1 MIRRREFLTLLGGA
15 AAAWPAAARAQPSRS
30 GRKVGV
36 LMPFVDGDPE
46 GKRELAG
53 FARQLRQFGWIDGH
67 NVRVEYRWAG
77 GDSGR
82 MQSQAR
88 ELVEWRADVIVANS
102 SPLLRA
108 VQQQTRT
115 IPIVFAV
122 VSEPVAQG
130 FVHSLARPGG
140 NISGFTNLEP
150 SFGPKW
156 LEVLKEIVP
165 RVGRVALVFNART
178 APYAALFAD
187 TAQAAAHELAADLLV
202 ERINDLARVEAVMA
216 RLAGDP
222 EAGLI
227 FPPDP
232 FTSVNRGVIVAHA
245 AHYRLPAV
253 YAFRH
258 FTAEGGLISYGVDI
272 PDLLRQAAIYVD
284 RILRGEKPA
293 DLAVQQPTKF
303 ELLINLRTA
312 RALGLDVPPTLLAR
326 ADEVIE

>member
-1 MIRRREFLTLLGGA
+1 
-15 AAAWPAAARAQPSRS
+15 
-30 GRKVGV
+30 
-36 LMPFVDGDPE
+36 MPFMEGDPE

-53 FARQLRQFGWIDGH
+53 FARQLRQLGWVDGD

-88 ELVEWRADVIVANS
+88 ELVALPADVIVANS

-108 VQQQTRT
+108 VQQQTST
-115 IPIVFAV
+115 VPIVFAV

-130 FVHSLARPGG
+130 FVQSLARPGG
-140 NISGFTNLEP
+140 NITGFTNLEP

-156 LEVLKEIVP
+156 LEVLKEIAP
-165 RVGRVALVFNART
+165 RVGRVSLIFNPRT

-187 TAQAAAHELAADLLV
+187 TAQAAAHEFTTELLV
-202 ERINDLARVEAVMA
+202 ERIDHLARIEAVMA
-216 RLAGDP
+216 NLSGDP
-222 EAGLI
+222 KAGLI

-232 FTSVNRGVIVAHA
+232 FTSVNRA
-245 AHYRLPAV
+245 AIIAQAARYRLPAV

-258 FTAEGGLISYGVDI
+258 FTAEGGLVSYGVDI
-272 PDLLRQAAIYVD
+272 PDLLRQAAVYVD

-293 DLAVQQPTKF
+293 NLAVQQPTKF
-303 ELLINLRTA
+303 ELLINLKAART
-312 RALGLDVPPTLLAR
+312 LGLKVPPMLLAR
-326 ADEVIE
+326 ADELIE

>member
-1 MIRRREFLTLLGGA
+1 MKRRQFITLLGGVA
-15 AAAWPAAARAQPSRS
+15 VWPLAARAQQSRRE
-30 GRKVGV
+30 RKVGV
-36 LMPFVDGDPE
+36 LMPFAEGDPE
-46 GKRELAG
+46 GKREMAG
-53 FARQLRQFGWIDGH
+53 FARQLRQLGWIDGQ

-88 ELVEWRADVIVANS
+88 ELVEWPADVIVANS

-108 VQQQTRT
+108 VQQQTRAA
-115 IPIVFAV
+115 PIVFAV

-140 NISGFTNLEP
+140 NITGFTNLEP

-156 LEVLKEIVP
+156 VELLKEIAP
-165 RVGRVALVFNART
+165 RVGRVALIFNART
-178 APYAALFAD
+178 APYAALFAAS
-187 TAQAAAHELAADLLV
+187 AQAAAHEIATELLV
-202 ERINDLARVEAVMA
+202 ERIDDLARIEAVMA
-216 RLAGDP
+216 KLAGDP
-222 EAGLI
+222 GAGLI

-232 FTSVNRGVIVAHA
+232 FTSVNRGAIVAQA
-245 AHYRLPAV
+245 ARYQLPAV

-272 PDLLRQAAIYVD
+272 PDLLRQAAVYVD

-293 DLAVQQPTKF
+293 DLAVQQPTNF
-303 ELLINLRTA
+303 ELLINVKTA
-312 RALGLDVPPTLLAR
+312 NALGLQVQPTLLAR